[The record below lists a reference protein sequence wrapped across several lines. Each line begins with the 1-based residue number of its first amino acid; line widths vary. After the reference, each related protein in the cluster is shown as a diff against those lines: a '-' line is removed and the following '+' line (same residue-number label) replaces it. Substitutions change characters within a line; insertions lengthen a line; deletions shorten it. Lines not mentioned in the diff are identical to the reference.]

1 MNKALQLL
9 ESIGQQANVDIEE
22 LIKQSNINNKQA
34 KAIRAKD
41 TISLENQLDVC
52 PDVYCFLV
60 PAEDDEAES
69 EKDEEQPDT
78 QALVNY

>member
-9 ESIGQQANVDIEE
+9 ESMGQQANVDIEE

-41 TISLENQLDVC
+41 TISLENQLDIC